1 MNAVLRRRGYTCLVS
16 ATVRQ
21 AWYAAQGDR
30 RDLII
35 GITAPSEGF
44 RAHAWLEGDA
54 PNAGQ
59 EGFSELLRHPAIGAD
74 AARTAGT

>member
-1 MNAVLRRRGYTCLVS
+1 MLAVLRRGRYTCLVS

-30 RDLII
+30 REVVI
-35 GITAPSEGF
+35 GVTAPREGF

-54 PNAGQ
+54 PCH
-59 EGFSELLRHPAIGAD
+59 EHSFEELLRRPAP
-74 AARTAGT
+74 